1 MGTHAGNEGSVQIS
15 SNEIAEVKS
24 WSIEEQGETA
34 DSTTFDNT
42 NGWRTHKHT
51 LKGWSGEVE
60 CCWDEADTNGQG
72 ALTIGS
78 SVTLNL
84 YPEGD
89 DVNGDVYYTGTATV
103 TGISRQASVDGMVE
117 ASFSFQ
123 GNGALT
129 QSTVSI

>member
-1 MGTHAGNEGSVQIS
+1 MATHAGIEGTV
-15 SNEIAEVKS
+15 EIGANAVAEIRS

-34 DSTTFDNT
+34 DSTSFTNT

-51 LKGWSGEVE
+51 LKTWSGEVE
-60 CCWDEADTNGQG
+60 CFWDEADTNGQG

-78 SVTLNL
+78 SVTLNV

-117 ASFSFQ
+117 ASFTFQ

-129 QSTVSI
+129 ESTVSV